1 MKGFKLLCY
10 LQIVFLN
17 LNTFKILF
25 VYLLILL
32 INILPAE
39 VDALSH
45 NWVGV
50 PRSKYGEQVWDQ
62 QSFQINK
69 DGTRR
74 VLSKFIPKTKSEI
87 TKDILYTMDINCT
100 EKTFRDVAVGA
111 DEFNE
116 FKNINAQWKYPNG
129 DKLLLGVIDQV
140 CGFEK

>member
-1 MKGFKLLCY
+1 
-10 LQIVFLN
+10 
-17 LNTFKILF
+17 LNTFRILF
-25 VYLLILL
+25 AYLLIYL
-32 INILPAE
+32 INIYPVE
-39 VDALSH
+39 VNALSH

-62 QSFQINK
+62 KSIQINE
-69 DGTRR
+69 DGTLR

-87 TKDILYTMDINCT
+87 TQDILYTMDINCT

-116 FKNINAQWKYPNG
+116 IENFNAKWKYPNG

-140 CGFEK
+140 CNFEK